1 MANARKEEIVG
12 LKIKDIL
19 KVASGLIP
27 GGSIVKSI
35 LKGAGSL
42 VFKKAAK
49 KVGIPEK
56 TIDAIFSEGE
66 KIAENDPEVR
76 KALADEDEKRRE
88 FEVAFFGNAADLN
101 PKAQL
106 IRAMT
111 RPGIS
116 WASVGTFLLL
126 HVARFTLLTCGV
138 KSTPEIPKE
147 LTHIVLAIIGFW
159 FSWRG
164 VEKVAGMISA
174 YKTKR
179 NGG

>member
-1 MANARKEEIVG
+1 MA

-27 GGSIVKSI
+27 GGSVVKSI
-35 LKGAGSL
+35 INGAGSL
-42 VFKKAAK
+42 LFKKAAK
-49 KVGIPEK
+49 TVGIPEK
-56 TIDAIFSEGE
+56 TIDAIFSEGA
-66 KIAENDPEVR
+66 KIAENDPEIR

-88 FEVAFFGNAADLN
+88 FEVSFFGNAADLN

-106 IRAMT
+106 VRAMT

-116 WASVGTFLLL
+116 WAAVGTFLLL
-126 HVARFTLLTCGV
+126 HIARFTLITCGV
-138 KSTPEIPKE
+138 KATPEVPSEI
-147 LTHIVLAIIGFW
+147 THIVLAIIGFW

-174 YKTKR
+174 HKAKR
-179 NGG
+179 NGS